1 MIVLDERDQKPACDR
16 GAVEPMPSPRER
28 HRSGEHRQSGGGEE
42 RDGPGGDVGG
52 AATTIGAVR
61 VVVTMN
67 VPIALEGQLT
77 DAEVADLTSRNVIS
91 KPKGRGGRRV
101 NPWVYTDYGVAIAS
115 TLFKDPRAI
124 KITRMITEAFVDGAN
139 AVTETPRSAP
149 EILPPQDAAAPLLPN
164 GDQLRALA
172 ENILDS
178 GQQSL
183 VDYIANP
190 TTKRQQAVA
199 VIMKTLAETAGEE
212 VRTQRERLRL
222 RIAERLATGDY
233 TDDDDRKRLIELLH
247 AMKG

>member
-1 MIVLDERDQKPACDR
+1 MTNTKNLPSTHEVQSAIHQVR
-16 GAVEPMPSPRER
+16 G
-28 HRSGEHRQSGGGEE
+28 
-42 RDGPGGDVGG
+42 
-52 AATTIGAVR
+52 TR
-61 VVVTMN
+61 VVLAEDLARFYGKSVSAFN
-67 VPIALEGQLT
+67 QAVSRNKDLFEGYRFQLT
-77 DAEVADLTSRNVIS
+77 DAEVADLQSQNVIP

-139 AVTETPRSAP
+139 ALAETPRSAP
-149 EILPPQDAAAPLLPN
+149 EILPPEGTPAPLLPS

-172 ENILDS
+172 ESILDS

-212 VRTQRERLRL
+212 VRTQQERLRL
-222 RIAERLATGDY
+222 SIAERLAAGDY
-233 TDDDDRKRLIELLH
+233 ADDDDRKGLLDLLN

>member
-1 MIVLDERDQKPACDR
+1 MTNPNTLPSTHEVQSAIHRVR
-16 GAVEPMPSPRER
+16 G
-28 HRSGEHRQSGGGEE
+28 
-42 RDGPGGDVGG
+42 
-52 AATTIGAVR
+52 TR
-61 VVVTMN
+61 VVLAEDLARFYGKTVSAFN
-67 VPIALEGQLT
+67 QAVSRNKDLFEGYRFQLT

-139 AVTETPRSAP
+139 ALAETPSSAP
-149 EILPPQDAAAPLLPN
+149 EILPPESTPAPLLPN
-164 GDQLRALA
+164 GEQLRALA

-199 VIMKTLAETAGEE
+199 TIMKTLAETAGEE
-212 VRTQRERLRL
+212 VRTQHERLRL
-222 RIAERLATGDY
+222 RIAERLAAGDY
-233 TDDDDRKRLIELLH
+233 ADDDDRKRLIELLQ

>member
-1 MIVLDERDQKPACDR
+1 MTNPKNLPSAHEVQNAIHRVR
-16 GAVEPMPSPRER
+16 G
-28 HRSGEHRQSGGGEE
+28 
-42 RDGPGGDVGG
+42 
-52 AATTIGAVR
+52 TR
-61 VVVTMN
+61 VVLAEDLAQFYGKSVSAFNQAVSRNTD
-67 VPIALEGQLT
+67 LFEGYRFQLT
-77 DAEVADLTSRNVIS
+77 DAEVADLQSQNVIS

-115 TLFKDPRAI
+115 ALFKDPRAI

-139 AVTETPRSAP
+139 ALAETPRNLP
-149 EILPPQDAAAPLLPN
+149 EILPPEDAPTPLLPN
-164 GDQLRALA
+164 GDQLRELA

-212 VRTQRERLRL
+212 VRTQQERLRL

-233 TDDDDRKRLIELLH
+233 ASDDDRKGLLELLQ

>member
-1 MIVLDERDQKPACDR
+1 MSSKNLPSTQEVQSAIHRVR
-16 GAVEPMPSPRER
+16 GA
-28 HRSGEHRQSGGGEE
+28 
-42 RDGPGGDVGG
+42 
-52 AATTIGAVR
+52 R
-61 VVVTMN
+61 VVLAEDLAQFYGKSVSAFNQAVSRNTD
-67 VPIALEGQLT
+67 LFQGYRFQLT
-77 DAEVADLTSRNVIS
+77 DAEVADLQSRNVIS

-115 TLFKDPRAI
+115 ALFKDPRAI
-124 KITRMITEAFVDGAN
+124 RITRMITEAFVDGAN
-139 AVTETPRSAP
+139 ALAETPRSDP
-149 EILPPQDAAAPLLPN
+149 EILPPESAPAQLLPN
-164 GDQLRALA
+164 GEQLRDLA

-183 VDYIANP
+183 IDYIANP

-212 VRTQRERLRL
+212 VRTQQDRLRL

-233 TDDDDRKRLIELLH
+233 ADDDDRKGLLELLT

>member
-1 MIVLDERDQKPACDR
+1 MTNPKNLPSTHEVQNAIHRVR
-16 GAVEPMPSPRER
+16 G
-28 HRSGEHRQSGGGEE
+28 
-42 RDGPGGDVGG
+42 
-52 AATTIGAVR
+52 TR
-61 VVVTMN
+61 VVLAEDLAQFYGKSVSAFN
-67 VPIALEGQLT
+67 QAVSRNKDLFEGYRFQLT
-77 DAEVADLTSRNVIS
+77 DAEVADLQSQNVIS

-115 TLFKDPRAI
+115 ALFKDPRAI

-139 AVTETPRSAP
+139 ALAETPRSLP
-149 EILPPQDAAAPLLPN
+149 EILPPEDAPAPLLPN
-164 GDQLRALA
+164 GDQLRDLA

>member
-1 MIVLDERDQKPACDR
+1 MTNPKNLPSTHEVQSAIHRVR
-16 GAVEPMPSPRER
+16 G
-28 HRSGEHRQSGGGEE
+28 
-42 RDGPGGDVGG
+42 
-52 AATTIGAVR
+52 TR
-61 VVVTMN
+61 VVLAEDLAQFYGKSVSAFN
-67 VPIALEGQLT
+67 QAVSRNKDLFEGYRFQLT
-77 DAEVADLTSRNVIS
+77 DAEVADLQSQNVIS
-91 KPKGRGGRRV
+91 KPKGRGGRRI

-115 TLFKDPRAI
+115 ALFKDPRAI

-139 AVTETPRSAP
+139 AVTETPGSAP

-212 VRTQRERLRL
+212 VRTQHERLRL
-222 RIAERLATGDY
+222 RIAERLAAGDY
-233 TDDDDRKRLIELLH
+233 ADDDDRKGLLELLN

>member
-1 MIVLDERDQKPACDR
+1 MTNAKNLPSTHEVQSAIHRVR
-16 GAVEPMPSPRER
+16 G
-28 HRSGEHRQSGGGEE
+28 
-42 RDGPGGDVGG
+42 
-52 AATTIGAVR
+52 TR
-61 VVVTMN
+61 VVLAEDLAQFYGKSVSAFN
-67 VPIALEGQLT
+67 QAVSRNKDLFEGYRFQLT
-77 DAEVADLTSRNVIS
+77 DDEVADLISRNVIS

-139 AVTETPRSAP
+139 ALAETPHSAP
-149 EILPPQDAAAPLLPN
+149 EILPPEGTPAPLLPN
-164 GDQLRALA
+164 GEQLRALA

-212 VRTQRERLRL
+212 VRTQHERLRL
-222 RIAERLATGDY
+222 RIAERLAAGDY
-233 TDDDDRKRLIELLH
+233 ADDDDRKRLIELLQ

>member
-1 MIVLDERDQKPACDR
+1 MSKPNTLPSTHEVQSAIHRVR
-16 GAVEPMPSPRER
+16 G
-28 HRSGEHRQSGGGEE
+28 
-42 RDGPGGDVGG
+42 
-52 AATTIGAVR
+52 TR
-61 VVVTMN
+61 VVLAEDLARFYGKSVSAFN
-67 VPIALEGQLT
+67 QAVSRNKDLFEGYRFQLT
-77 DAEVADLTSRNVIS
+77 DAEVADLISRNVIS

-139 AVTETPRSAP
+139 ALAETPRSAP
-149 EILPPQDAAAPLLPN
+149 EILPPEGTPAPLLPN
-164 GDQLRALA
+164 GEQLRALA

-212 VRTQRERLRL
+212 VRTQHERLRL
-222 RIAERLATGDY
+222 RIAERLAEGDY
-233 TDDDDRKRLIELLH
+233 ADDDDRKRLIELLQ

>member
-1 MIVLDERDQKPACDR
+1 MTNPKNLPSTHEVQNAIHRVR
-16 GAVEPMPSPRER
+16 G
-28 HRSGEHRQSGGGEE
+28 
-42 RDGPGGDVGG
+42 
-52 AATTIGAVR
+52 TR
-61 VVVTMN
+61 VVLAEDLAQFYGKSVSAFNQAVSRNTD
-67 VPIALEGQLT
+67 LFEDYRFQLT
-77 DAEVADLTSRNVIS
+77 DAEVADLISRNVIS

-139 AVTETPRSAP
+139 ALTETPRSAP
-149 EILPPQDAAAPLLPN
+149 EVLPPEGTSAPLLPN

-212 VRTQRERLRL
+212 VRTQHERLRL
-222 RIAERLATGDY
+222 RIAERLAAGDY
-233 TDDDDRKRLIELLH
+233 ADDDDRKGLLELLN

>member
-1 MIVLDERDQKPACDR
+1 MTNAKNLPSTHEVQSAIHRVR
-16 GAVEPMPSPRER
+16 G
-28 HRSGEHRQSGGGEE
+28 
-42 RDGPGGDVGG
+42 
-52 AATTIGAVR
+52 TR
-61 VVVTMN
+61 VVLAEDLARFYGKTVSAFNQAVSRNTD
-67 VPIALEGQLT
+67 LFEGYRFQLT

-139 AVTETPRSAP
+139 ALAETPRSAP
-149 EILPPQDAAAPLLPN
+149 EILPPEGTPAPLLPN
-164 GDQLRALA
+164 GEQLRALA

-212 VRTQRERLRL
+212 VRTQHERLRL
-222 RIAERLATGDY
+222 RIAERLAAGDY
-233 TDDDDRKRLIELLH
+233 ADDDDRKRLIELLQ

>member
-1 MIVLDERDQKPACDR
+1 MTNPKNLPSAHEVQNAIHRVR
-16 GAVEPMPSPRER
+16 G
-28 HRSGEHRQSGGGEE
+28 
-42 RDGPGGDVGG
+42 
-52 AATTIGAVR
+52 TR
-61 VVVTMN
+61 VVLAEDLAQFYGKSVSAFNQAVSRNTD
-67 VPIALEGQLT
+67 LFEGYRFQLT
-77 DAEVADLTSRNVIS
+77 DAEVADLQSQNVIS

-115 TLFKDPRAI
+115 ALFKDPRAI

-139 AVTETPRSAP
+139 ALAEVPRNLP
-149 EILPPQDAAAPLLPN
+149 EILPPEQAPAPLLPN
-164 GDQLRALA
+164 GDQLRDLA
-172 ENILDS
+172 ENILDF

-212 VRTQRERLRL
+212 VRTQQERLRL

-233 TDDDDRKRLIELLH
+233 ASDDDRKGLLELLQ

>member
-1 MIVLDERDQKPACDR
+1 MTNPKNLPSTHEVQSAIHRVR
-16 GAVEPMPSPRER
+16 G
-28 HRSGEHRQSGGGEE
+28 
-42 RDGPGGDVGG
+42 
-52 AATTIGAVR
+52 TR
-61 VVVTMN
+61 VVLAEDLAQFYGKSVSAFNQAVSRNTD
-67 VPIALEGQLT
+67 LFEDYRFQLT
-77 DAEVADLTSRNVIS
+77 DAEVADLISRNVIS

-139 AVTETPRSAP
+139 ALAETPRSVP
-149 EILPPQDAAAPLLPN
+149 EILPPEDAPAPLLPN
-164 GDQLRALA
+164 GDQLRDLA
-172 ENILDS
+172 EKILDS

-199 VIMKTLAETAGEE
+199 MIMKTLAETAGEE
-212 VRTQRERLRL
+212 VRTQQERLRL

-233 TDDDDRKRLIELLH
+233 TDDGDRKQLLELLQ

>member
-1 MIVLDERDQKPACDR
+1 MTNPNTLPSTHEVQSAIHKVR
-16 GAVEPMPSPRER
+16 G
-28 HRSGEHRQSGGGEE
+28 
-42 RDGPGGDVGG
+42 
-52 AATTIGAVR
+52 TR
-61 VVVTMN
+61 VVLAEDLAQFYGKSVSAFN
-67 VPIALEGQLT
+67 QAVSRNKDLFEGYRFQLT
-77 DAEVADLTSRNVIS
+77 DAEVADLQSQNVIS

-115 TLFKDPRAI
+115 ALFKDPRAI

-139 AVTETPRSAP
+139 ALAETPRSVP
-149 EILPPQDAAAPLLPN
+149 EILPPEGAPAPLLPN
-164 GDQLRALA
+164 GEQLRMLA

-190 TTKRQQAVA
+190 TTKRKQAVA

-212 VRTQRERLRL
+212 VRTQQERLRL

-233 TDDDDRKRLIELLH
+233 VDDADRRGLLDLLN

>member
-1 MIVLDERDQKPACDR
+1 MTNPKNLPSAHEVQNAIHRVR
-16 GAVEPMPSPRER
+16 G
-28 HRSGEHRQSGGGEE
+28 
-42 RDGPGGDVGG
+42 
-52 AATTIGAVR
+52 TR
-61 VVVTMN
+61 VVLAEDLAQFYGKSVSAFNQAVSRNTD
-67 VPIALEGQLT
+67 LFEGYRFQLT
-77 DAEVADLTSRNVIS
+77 DAEVADLQSQNVIS

-115 TLFKDPRAI
+115 ALFKDPRAI

-139 AVTETPRSAP
+139 ALAETPRNLP
-149 EILPPQDAAAPLLPN
+149 EILPPEQTPAPLLPN
-164 GDQLRALA
+164 GDQLRDLA

-212 VRTQRERLRL
+212 VRTQQERLRL

-233 TDDDDRKRLIELLH
+233 ASDDDRKGLLELLQ

>member
-1 MIVLDERDQKPACDR
+1 MTNPKNLPSAHEVQNAIHRVR
-16 GAVEPMPSPRER
+16 G
-28 HRSGEHRQSGGGEE
+28 
-42 RDGPGGDVGG
+42 
-52 AATTIGAVR
+52 TR
-61 VVVTMN
+61 VVLAEDLAQFYGKSVSAFNQAVSRNTD
-67 VPIALEGQLT
+67 LFEGYRFQLT
-77 DAEVADLTSRNVIS
+77 DAEVADLQSQNVIS

-115 TLFKDPRAI
+115 ALFKDPRAI

-139 AVTETPRSAP
+139 ALAEVPRNLP
-149 EILPPQDAAAPLLPN
+149 EILPPEQAPAPLLPN
-164 GDQLRALA
+164 GDQLRDLA

-212 VRTQRERLRL
+212 VRTQQERLRL

-233 TDDDDRKRLIELLH
+233 ASDDDRKGLLELLQ

>member
-1 MIVLDERDQKPACDR
+1 MTKPNTLPSTHEVQSAIHRVR
-16 GAVEPMPSPRER
+16 G
-28 HRSGEHRQSGGGEE
+28 
-42 RDGPGGDVGG
+42 
-52 AATTIGAVR
+52 TR
-61 VVVTMN
+61 VVLAEDLAQFYGKSVSAFN
-67 VPIALEGQLT
+67 QAVSRNKDLFEGYRFQLN
-77 DAEVADLTSRNVIS
+77 DAEVADLQSQNVIS

-124 KITRMITEAFVDGAN
+124 KITRMITEAFVDGVN
-139 AVTETPRSAP
+139 ALAETPRSVP
-149 EILPPQDAAAPLLPN
+149 EILTPTDAPAPLLPN
-164 GDQLRALA
+164 GDQLRDLA

-199 VIMKTLAETAGEE
+199 MIMKTLAETAGEE
-212 VRTQRERLRL
+212 VRTQQERLRL

-233 TDDDDRKRLIELLH
+233 TNDDDRKRLLELLQ

>member
-1 MIVLDERDQKPACDR
+1 MTNTENLPSTHEVQSAIHRVR
-16 GAVEPMPSPRER
+16 G
-28 HRSGEHRQSGGGEE
+28 
-42 RDGPGGDVGG
+42 
-52 AATTIGAVR
+52 TR
-61 VVVTMN
+61 VVLAEDLARFYGKSVSAFN
-67 VPIALEGQLT
+67 QAVSRNKDLFEGYRFQLT
-77 DAEVADLTSRNVIS
+77 DAEVADLISQNVIS

-139 AVTETPRSAP
+139 ALTETPRSAP
-149 EILPPQDAAAPLLPN
+149 EILPPEGTPAPLLPN

-212 VRTQRERLRL
+212 VRTQHERLRL
-222 RIAERLATGDY
+222 RIAERLAAGDY
-233 TDDDDRKRLIELLH
+233 ADDDDRKGLLDLLN

>member
-1 MIVLDERDQKPACDR
+1 MRSKAPFTGCVAPAWCWPRIWR
-16 GAVEPMPSPRER
+16 GSTENPSAPSIRPSR
-28 HRSGEHRQSGGGEE
+28 ANK
-42 RDGPGGDVGG
+42 D
-52 AATTIGAVR
+52 
-61 VVVTMN
+61 
-67 VPIALEGQLT
+67 LFEGYRFQLT
-77 DAEVADLTSRNVIS
+77 DAEVADLISRNVIS
-91 KPKGRGGRRV
+91 KSKGRGGRRV

-139 AVTETPRSAP
+139 ALAETPRSAP
-149 EILPPQDAAAPLLPN
+149 EILPPEGTPAPLLPN
-164 GDQLRALA
+164 GEQLRALA

-183 VDYIANP
+183 IDYIANP

-212 VRTQRERLRL
+212 VCTQHERLRL
-222 RIAERLATGDY
+222 RIAERLAAGDY
-233 TDDDDRKRLIELLH
+233 ADDDDRKRLIELLQ

>member
-1 MIVLDERDQKPACDR
+1 MTNTKNLPSTHEVQSAIHRVR
-16 GAVEPMPSPRER
+16 G
-28 HRSGEHRQSGGGEE
+28 
-42 RDGPGGDVGG
+42 
-52 AATTIGAVR
+52 TR
-61 VVVTMN
+61 VVLAEDLARFYGKSVSAFN
-67 VPIALEGQLT
+67 QAVSRNKDLFEGYRFQLT
-77 DAEVADLTSRNVIS
+77 DAEVADLQSQNVIS

-139 AVTETPRSAP
+139 ALTETPRSAP
-149 EILPPQDAAAPLLPN
+149 EVLPPEGTPAPLLPN

-212 VRTQRERLRL
+212 VRTQHERLRL
-222 RIAERLATGDY
+222 RIAERLAAGDY
-233 TDDDDRKRLIELLH
+233 ADDDDRKGLLELLN

>member
-1 MIVLDERDQKPACDR
+1 MTNAKNLPSTHEVQSAIHRVR
-16 GAVEPMPSPRER
+16 G
-28 HRSGEHRQSGGGEE
+28 
-42 RDGPGGDVGG
+42 
-52 AATTIGAVR
+52 TR
-61 VVVTMN
+61 VVLAEDLARFYGKSVSAFNQAVSRNTD
-67 VPIALEGQLT
+67 LFEGYRFQLT
-77 DAEVADLTSRNVIS
+77 DAEVADLISRNVIS

-139 AVTETPRSAP
+139 ALAETPRSAP
-149 EILPPQDAAAPLLPN
+149 EILPPQDAPAPLLPN
-164 GDQLRALA
+164 GEQLRALA

-212 VRTQRERLRL
+212 VRTQHERLRL
-222 RIAERLATGDY
+222 RIAERLAAGDY
-233 TDDDDRKRLIELLH
+233 ADDDDRKRLIELLQ

>member
-1 MIVLDERDQKPACDR
+1 MTNAKNLPSTHEVQSAIHRVR
-16 GAVEPMPSPRER
+16 G
-28 HRSGEHRQSGGGEE
+28 
-42 RDGPGGDVGG
+42 
-52 AATTIGAVR
+52 TR
-61 VVVTMN
+61 VVLAEDLARFYGKSVSAFN
-67 VPIALEGQLT
+67 QAVSRNKDLFEGYRFQLT

-139 AVTETPRSAP
+139 ALAETPRSAP
-149 EILPPQDAAAPLLPN
+149 EILPPQGTPAPLLPN
-164 GDQLRALA
+164 GEQLRALA

-212 VRTQRERLRL
+212 VRTQHERLRL
-222 RIAERLATGDY
+222 RIAERLAAGDY
-233 TDDDDRKRLIELLH
+233 ADDDDRNRLIELLQ

>member
-1 MIVLDERDQKPACDR
+1 MTNAKNLPSTHEVQSAIHRVR
-16 GAVEPMPSPRER
+16 G
-28 HRSGEHRQSGGGEE
+28 
-42 RDGPGGDVGG
+42 
-52 AATTIGAVR
+52 TR
-61 VVVTMN
+61 VVLAEDLARFYGKTVSAFN
-67 VPIALEGQLT
+67 QAVSRNKDLFDGYRFQLT
-77 DAEVADLTSRNVIS
+77 DAEVADLISRNVIS

-139 AVTETPRSAP
+139 ALAETPRRAP
-149 EILPPQDAAAPLLPN
+149 EILPPKGTPAPLLPN
-164 GDQLRALA
+164 GEQLRALA

-212 VRTQRERLRL
+212 VRTQHERLRL
-222 RIAERLATGDY
+222 RIAERLAAGDY
-233 TDDDDRKRLIELLH
+233 ADDDDRKRLIELLQ